1 MSNNKTDYTKSPAL
15 SFLSSAEQ
23 DPQEREREAAAP
35 QNTDKAPEGMR
46 LNPAYIE
53 KYIEKR
59 TRRVQIVL
67 QPSLYDK
74 AKERAAALDKSF
86 NDYIHE
92 LIEKDVN

>member
-1 MSNNKTDYTKSPAL
+1 MSKQDYTKSPAL
-15 SFLSSAEQ
+15 NFLTATEPEQPAEIQ
-23 DPQEREREAAAP
+23 SG
-35 QNTDKAPEGMR
+35 DKAPEGMK

-67 QPSLYDK
+67 QPSLYEK
-74 AKERAAALDKSF
+74 AKAKAEALDKSF

-92 LIEKDVN
+92 LLERDVNK

>member
-1 MSNNKTDYTKSPAL
+1 MKNKPDYTNSPAL
-15 SFLSSAEQ
+15 HFLSSAEQ
-23 DPQEREREAAAP
+23 ATSQSRETERTP
-35 QNTDKAPEGMR
+35 APEGMR

-74 AKERAAALDKSF
+74 AKERAASLDKSF
-86 NDYIHE
+86 NDYVHE

>member
-1 MSNNKTDYTKSPAL
+1 MSKQPDYTKSPAL
-15 SFLSSAEQ
+15 NFISSVHPAEQ
-23 DPQEREREAAAP
+23 VNDTQSER
-35 QNTDKAPEGMR
+35 APEGMK

-67 QPSLYDK
+67 QPSLYERAK
-74 AKERAAALDKSF
+74 AKAESCGKSF

-92 LIEKDVN
+92 LLENAVK